1 MKKLLFLL
9 LLAVAMPLAVT
20 SCSAPVSERV
30 QAVQTL
36 KAVGHT
42 AESAV
47 ATAAQLYND
56 GVITEAQLGVVT
68 AFYNTKFQPAFR
80 VAVLAVNAN
89 YDLKAPADVVAL
101 AAQLTQLVISL
112 QKH

>member
-1 MKKLLFLL
+1 MKKLLLIL
-9 LLAVAMPLAVT
+9 LLAVTPLIHT
-20 SCSAPVSERV
+20 SCSAPASARV

-56 GVITEAQLGVVT
+56 GVITEAQLRTVT
-68 AFYNTKFQPAFR
+68 AFYNTKFQPSFR

-89 YDLKAPADVVAL
+89 YDLNAPAEVVAL